1 MKHGRL
7 WDIEL
12 WWPSDEHAALGLR
25 PRATFSTSGSSYF
38 NVTLT
43 AVRHLYIAVQQ
54 PGSKTTP
61 LFEKC
66 GHVVRSICKT
76 NFVQ

>member
-1 MKHGRL
+1 V
-7 WDIEL
+7 
-12 WWPSDEHAALGLR
+12 ALGLR

-43 AVRHLYIAVQQ
+43 AVRHLYIAVQHS
-54 PGSKTTP
+54 GSKTTP

-66 GHVVRSICKT
+66 GHVVRSISKT